1 MSAKRNAA
9 DEDQIKDQS
18 QKQKFRR
25 EREVNDIRSML
36 GTTEGR
42 RFLWRLM
49 EKCGVYRESFTGSSE
64 TFFLEGKRS
73 IGLFVIAEIMDAEP
87 EAYLLMIKE
96 NRKGDDD
103 NV

>member
-9 DEDQIKDQS
+9 DEDQVRDQS

>member
-1 MSAKRNAA
+1 MSRKRNTA
-9 DEDQIKDQS
+9 DEGQVQDLS
-18 QKQKFRR
+18 QKEKFRR
-25 EREVNDIRSML
+25 DREANDMRSL
-36 GTTEGR
+36 LATIEGR

-73 IGLFVIAEIMDAEP
+73 IGLFVIAEIIDAEP
-87 EAYLLMIKE
+87 DAYLLMIKE
-96 NRKGDDD
+96 NRKGDED

>member
-1 MSAKRNAA
+1 MSRKRNTA
-9 DEDQIKDQS
+9 DEGQIQDLS
-18 QKQKFRR
+18 QKEKFRR
-25 EREVNDIRSML
+25 DREANDMRSL
-36 GTTEGR
+36 LATIEGR

-73 IGLFVIAEIMDAEP
+73 IGLFVIAEIIDAEP
-87 EAYLLMIKE
+87 DAYLLMLKE
-96 NRKGDDD
+96 NRKGDED